1 MQVVL
6 IVVAAAIVVGVV
18 VVALGRGGEMAQ
30 VTADFAPGDLDDI
43 DEVTATDVALLRLPR
58 ALWGYHAQ
66 ATDHALGLIAQTMSD
81 RDVEIATLQ
90 RQLADA
96 HSAEGAAQQ
105 EEMTQQEQFPLQ
117 EQFPAQEQF
126 PLPQQPLPPPVA
138 DVTGAPGAAATSP
151 PLPSRPSVRRREMA
165 DQQPDTGQ
173 PSADQWPVQAPW
185 SAWERRSAPS
195 VPDATV
201 PDAGVP
207 DATVPDAGAPDAT
220 VPDAG
225 TAWDAGARDTA
236 AADPAAPAPGS
247 APAPDSDPAVPRD
260 DW

>member
-1 MQVVL
+1 VQVVL

-126 PLPQQPLPPPVA
+126 PLQEQFPAQEQFPLPQQPLPPPVA

-207 DATVPDAGAPDAT
+207 DAGVPDAG

-225 TAWDAGARDTA
+225 V
-236 AADPAAPAPGS
+236 
-247 APAPDSDPAVPRD
+247 PDSDPAVPPD

>member
-6 IVVAAAIVVGVV
+6 IVVAAAIVGGVG

-30 VTADFAPGDLDDI
+30 VTAGFAPGDLDDI

-126 PLPQQPLPPPVA
+126 PLQEQFPAQEQFPLPQQPLPPPVA

-151 PLPSRPSVRRREMA
+151 LLPSRPSVRRREMG
-165 DQQPDTGQ
+165 DQQPATGQ

-207 DATVPDAGAPDAT
+207 DAGVPDAG

-225 TAWDAGARDTA
+225 V
-236 AADPAAPAPGS
+236 
-247 APAPDSDPAVPRD
+247 PDSDPAVPPD